1 MTCRTISTAAR
12 TSTSLVSVLL
22 LSALARGADTVDA
35 AHRVA
40 WRADVAEGS
49 YAGAAN
55 WTGGV
60 TPMDAGKYGL
70 IDFRSRDVT
79 VTVPPEG
86 LSESTGTIFFGTG
99 SGTHTLTIDTRGT
112 WWEKRGVVAAQHW
125 WGSPFAQNLTGSHI
139 FNFENLPTAANDRRV
154 WRFEDARFT
163 WRSTG
168 TEQQDFDLWSGTMRF
183 DYPIFLGSNGGRVN
197 FTIHPEAKLDATE
210 GLRQRGNAVTRTTF
224 LGGSHRLNGIVLK
237 DGNASAGRTELV
249 LTNDAFV
256 LSYGGV
262 DFGNRAD
269 TDQSGLSTGI
279 AHLFNTSRL
288 DVTNGVRLGSG
299 SRNSA
304 FQNLRNQGEIHVHDA
319 ATLFSVG
326 NVYLGYT
333 TCSTGLVTV
342 ADNGTFATYSGDSTR
357 GAGHIQLG
365 TMSNAVGRIVVQDDA
380 TFTCGG
386 VLSIGTDGTN
396 AVGVVTL
403 KDRARG
409 SCGLVSGNWVQMAR
423 SQQNAY
429 ARLEIR
435 DDAVFRLG
443 EGASIEQTFGGTS
456 RAEIALSGNGRLL
469 GGASSC
475 ITNKSDYAGRT
486 SLMLADNAVVSLKA
500 IYGAAPSTGE
510 PAMTLAAD
518 GGTLA
523 LSTATPGVPYLS
535 GCVAT
540 LGARGLAFDVGV
552 RDVVVD
558 QAFTVTAGA
567 NDAAIRKTGAGAL
580 VVWRDSAHPKTVVS
594 GGTLRFAHGATR
606 FGNVLE
612 VAKGASLALADDS
625 TTISADAISFDENL
639 VIHVP
644 EDWALDEPHP
654 LLTLKTPL
662 ADEAFANVVV
672 GNPQSGR
679 NYTLSRNDDGT
690 SVSVTVTAA
699 SAGTCTWT
707 GTNGTSWNDAGNWE
721 PAGVPTHNDVVVV
734 SKSATISIDAPAFAG
749 TLDIATT
756 DAVEIVGDASLY
768 IANDV
773 AVPKDGRVVL
783 SAPIRR
789 ADGRISKS
797 GAGTLAVS
805 GNSAETMYGGWRLDG
820 GTTVFESA
828 ASLGANCES
837 TDALALSNCTFRYAG
852 AATTVAR
859 PWRLNGE
866 YPAVFDIVGDL
877 TFDAFKISLA
887 QGDNGIVKTGAGT
900 LTLNVPAGTTTL
912 STYGKAERG
921 SNKDVSGVFA
931 PVAGEVSGWAGLGQ
945 LTVLDGALSIQ
956 GQGMGVSTV
965 RQEHHALL
973 GGAGWTSSVAPELRL
988 KDVTFVQGSGYG
1000 FHMLMDMDVP
1010 PGGVASRLVVENAKM
1025 ECNGLYVGYSRASSS
1040 ESLHPMLA
1048 ITNGTLN
1055 VTWNLE
1061 VPRSAAYAPIVRV
1074 GTGGTLS
1081 RDSTTAAGGLTFN
1094 HRLDARF
1101 EDGGCLKV
1109 ARPQNFFLGGSAQG
1123 EIVFANGGGMVV
1135 NRFLALNGSTTATCA
1150 FDGGYAR
1157 FTLNGGISCANNPAS
1172 TCLRADA
1179 GGARLDVSEG
1189 VEHFLS
1195 VPLRGEGVFTKTGG
1209 GTLVLT
1215 NDLRAAIQSNNLPAY
1230 TPLASRTVMAA
1241 SKGGIV
1247 VSEGT
1252 LRCVA
1257 GTTDASS
1264 RFSGTGTL
1272 SGAFTTLTL
1281 AVEPGATTAL
1291 ALADVTAEKVV
1302 VDFGRADDDPVASGT
1317 TAVVARLTT
1326 EEAFRAFAWKGVN
1339 AGARVA
1345 TAFVYDAETGLV
1357 TATLRRS
1364 GMAVIIR

>member
-1 MTCRTISTAAR
+1 MTCRTISTTAR

-22 LSALARGADTVDA
+22 LSAFTRGADTVDA

-49 YAGAAN
+49 YADAAS
-55 WTGGV
+55 WTDGV
-60 TPMDAGKYGL
+60 TPMAAGKYGL

-79 VTVPPEG
+79 VTAPPEG
-86 LSESTGTIFFGTG
+86 LSESTGTIFYGTG

-125 WGSPFAQNLTGSHI
+125 WGFPFAQNLAGSHI
-139 FNFENLPTAANDRRV
+139 FNFEDLPTTANDRRI

-168 TEQQDFDLWSGTMRF
+168 TSQQDFDLWSGTMCF
-183 DYPIFLGSNGGRVN
+183 DYPVFLGSNGGRVN
-197 FTIHPEAKLDATE
+197 FTIHPEAKIDATA

-224 LGGSHRLNGIVLK
+224 LGGRHRINGIVLK
-237 DGNASAGRTELV
+237 DANAGAGRTELV

-256 LSYGGV
+256 SSYGGV
-262 DFGNRAD
+262 DFGSRAD
-269 TDQSGLSTGI
+269 QNQNGLSTGI

-288 DVTNGVRLGSG
+288 DVTNGVRLGAG
-299 SRNSA
+299 SRNA
-304 FQNLRNQGEIHVHDA
+304 PFVNLRNQGEIHVHDE

-326 NVYLGYT
+326 HVDLGYT
-333 TCSTGLVTV
+333 MCSTGLVTV
-342 ADNGTFATYSGDSTR
+342 AGNGTFATADSGSN
-357 GAGHIQLG
+357 IQLG

-386 VLSIGTDGTN
+386 VLSIGMDGTN
-396 AVGVVTL
+396 VIGVVTL
-403 KDRARG
+403 KDRAHG

-429 ARLEIR
+429 ARLEIM

-443 EGASIEQTFGGTS
+443 DGASIEQTVGGTS
-456 RAEIALSGNGRLL
+456 RAEIALSGKGCLL
-469 GGASSC
+469 GGGWSC
-475 ITNKSDYAGRT
+475 LTNRSDYAGRT
-486 SLMLADNAVVSLKA
+486 SLTLADNAVVSLKA

-540 LGARGLAFDVGV
+540 LGARGLTFDVGV

-558 QAFTVTAGA
+558 QAFTPATGA
-567 NDAAIRKTGAGAL
+567 NDAAIRKVGDGAL
-580 VVWRDSAHPKTVVS
+580 VVWRDSTHPKTVVS

-612 VAKGASLALADDS
+612 LATGACLALTDDS
-625 TTISADAISFDENL
+625 ATISADAISFDGNL

-644 EDWALDEPHP
+644 ENCTLDEPHP
-654 LLTLKTPL
+654 LLMLKTPL
-662 ADEAFANVVV
+662 SDEAFANVVV

-679 NYTLSRNDDGT
+679 NYALSRNADGT

-707 GTNGTSWNDAGNWE
+707 GAKGTSWNDAANWE

-734 SKSATISIDAPAFAG
+734 SRAATISIDAPAFAG

-756 DAVEIVGDASLY
+756 DAVEIAGDASLY
-768 IANDV
+768 VADDV
-773 AVPKDGRVVL
+773 AVPKDGRAVL
-783 SAPIRR
+783 STPIRR
-789 ADGRISKS
+789 ADGRIAKT

-805 GNSAETMYGGWRLDG
+805 GNNVDTMYGRWRLDG

-828 ASLGANCES
+828 ASLGADREF
-837 TDALALSNCTFRYAG
+837 TDALALSNCTFRYTG
-852 AATTVAR
+852 AATTVVR
-859 PWRLNGE
+859 PWQLNGE

-887 QGDNGIVKTGAGT
+887 QRDNGIVKTGAGA
-900 LTLNVPAGTTTL
+900 LTLDVPVGTTTL

-921 SNKDVSGVFA
+921 SNKDVSGVFT
-931 PVAGEVSGWAGLGQ
+931 PVDGEVSGWAGLGQ
-945 LTVLDGALSIQ
+945 LTVLDGTLSIR

-965 RQEHHALL
+965 KQEHHALL
-973 GGAGWTSSVAPELRL
+973 GGAGWLSSTAPELHL
-988 KDVTFVQGSGYG
+988 KDVTFVQGSGQGY
-1000 FHMLMDMDVP
+1000 HMLMDMDVP
-1010 PGGVASRLVVENAKM
+1010 SGGVASRLVIENAKM
-1025 ECNGLYVGYSRASSS
+1025 ECNGLYVGYSRTGSS
-1040 ESLHPMLA
+1040 ELLHPVLA

-1074 GTGGTLS
+1074 GAGGMLS
-1081 RDSTTAAGGLTFN
+1081 RDSITVAGGLTFD

-1109 ARPQNFFLGGSAQG
+1109 VRPQNFFLGGSAQG
-1123 EIVFANGGGMVV
+1123 EVVFANGGGMIVH
-1135 NRFLALNGSTTATCA
+1135 RFLARNGSTTATCA

-1157 FTLNGGISCANNPAS
+1157 FTLNGGISCANNPTS
-1172 TCLRADA
+1172 TCFRADA
-1179 GGARLDVSEG
+1179 GGARLDVPNG
-1189 VEHFLS
+1189 IEHVLA

-1215 NDLRAAIQSNNLPAY
+1215 NDLRVAIQSEQPVY

-1241 SKGGIV
+1241 NKGGIV

-1281 AVEPGATTAL
+1281 AVEPGATAAL
-1291 ALADVTAEKVV
+1291 ALVDVTAEKVV

-1317 TAVVARLTT
+1317 TAAVARLAT
-1326 EEAFRAFAWKGVN
+1326 EEAFRAFVWKGVN

-1345 TAFVYDAETGLV
+1345 TAFSYDAETGLV

>member
-1 MTCRTISTAAR
+1 MNR
-12 TSTSLVSVLL
+12 
-22 LSALARGADTVDA
+22 LAGVFACCVAMGTVWCDVVND

-40 WRADVAEGS
+40 WRADVAEGG
-49 YAGAAN
+49 YADAAS
-55 WTGGV
+55 WADGI
-60 TPMDAGKYGL
+60 TPMDTAKYGL

-86 LSESTGTIFFGTG
+86 LSESTGTIFLGTG
-99 SGTHTLTIDTRGT
+99 SGTHTLTIDTRGA

-139 FNFENLPTAANDRRV
+139 FNFENLPTTANDRRV

-168 TEQQDFDLWSGTMRF
+168 TTQQDFDLWSGTMRF

-197 FTIHPEAKLDATE
+197 FTIHPEAKIEATA

-224 LGGSHRLNGIVLK
+224 LGGRHRINGIVLK
-237 DGNASAGRTELV
+237 DGNASPGSTELV
-249 LTNDAFV
+249 LTNDAYV
-256 LSYGGV
+256 SSYGSI

-269 TDQSGLSTGI
+269 TDKSGRSTGI

-288 DVTNGVRLGSG
+288 DVVDGVRLGAG
-299 SRNSA
+299 SRDAA
-304 FQNLRNQGEIHVHDA
+304 FQNLRNQGEIHVHDD
-319 ATLFSVG
+319 ATLFSSG

-342 ADNGTFATYSGDSTR
+342 ADNGTFATASGTSAS
-357 GAGHIQLG
+357 GGSNIQLG

-386 VLSIGTDGTN
+386 VLSIGADGTN
-396 AVGVVTL
+396 VVGVVTL
-403 KDRARG
+403 KDRAHG
-409 SCGLVSGNWVQMAR
+409 SCGLVSGNWIQMAK

-443 EGASIEQTFGGTS
+443 DGASIEQTFGGTS
-456 RAEIALSGNGRLL
+456 RAEIALSDNARLL
-469 GGASSC
+469 GGSGSC

-486 SLMLADNAVVSLKA
+486 SLTLADNAVVSLKA

-558 QAFTVTAGA
+558 QAFTVATGA
-567 NDAAIRKTGAGAL
+567 NDAAIRKAGAGAL

-612 VAKGASLALADDS
+612 VAKGACLALADDS
-625 TTISADAISFDENL
+625 AAISADAISFDGNL

-644 EDWALDEPHP
+644 EDCALDEPHP
-654 LLTLKTPL
+654 LLALKTPL
-662 ADEAFANVVV
+662 SDEAFANVVV

-679 NYTLSRNDDGT
+679 NYTLSLNDDGT

-699 SAGTCTWT
+699 SVGTRTWM
-707 GTNGTSWNDAGNWE
+707 GAKGTSWNDAGNWDPE
-721 PAGVPTHNDVVVV
+721 SVPTHNDVVVV
-734 SKSATISIDAPAFAG
+734 SKSATISIDAPSFAG
-749 TLDIATT
+749 ALQIATS
-756 DAVEIVGDASLY
+756 DAVEIGGDASLY
-768 IANDV
+768 VADDV
-773 AVPKDGRVVL
+773 SVPKDGRAVL
-783 SAPIRR
+783 SASIRR
-789 ADGRISKS
+789 ADGRIAKT

-805 GNSAETMYGGWRLDG
+805 GNNAETMYGSWRLDG

-828 ASLGANCES
+828 ASLGADREFA
-837 TDALALSNCTFRYAG
+837 DALALSNCTFRYTG
-852 AATTVAR
+852 AAATVVR

-877 TFDAFKISLA
+877 TFDAFKLSLA
-887 QGDNGIVKTGAGT
+887 QGDNGIVKTGAGV
-900 LTLNVPAGTTTL
+900 LTLNVPVGTTTL
-912 STYGKAERG
+912 STYKNAERG
-921 SNKDVSGVFA
+921 GNRDASGVFT
-931 PVAGEVSGWAGLGQ
+931 PVAGEVSGWTGLGQ
-945 LTVLDGALSIQ
+945 LTVLDGALSIR
-956 GQGMGVSTV
+956 GQGVGASTV

-973 GGAGWTSSVAPELRL
+973 GGAGWASSVAPELHL
-988 KDVTFVQGSGYG
+988 KDVTFVQGSGNG
-1000 FHMLMDMDVP
+1000 FHMLMDMNVP
-1010 PGGVASRLVVENAKM
+1010 SNGVASRLIVENAKM
-1025 ECNGLYVGYSRASSS
+1025 ECNGLYVGYSRVGGS
-1040 ESLHPMLA
+1040 ESLHPVLA

-1061 VPRSAAYAPIVRV
+1061 VPRNVAFAPIVRV
-1074 GTGGTLS
+1074 GAGGMLS
-1081 RDSTTAAGGLTFN
+1081 RDSTTASGGLTFDY
-1094 HRLDARF
+1094 RLDARF

-1135 NRFLALNGSTTATCA
+1135 HRFLARNGSKSATCV

-1172 TCLRADA
+1172 TCFRADA
-1179 GGARLDVSEG
+1179 GGARLDVSDG
-1189 VEHFLS
+1189 VEHFLA
-1195 VPLRGEGVFTKTGG
+1195 VPLRGEGVFTKTSG

-1215 NDLRAAIQSNNLPAY
+1215 NDLQAAMQSNLPVY

-1241 SKGGIV
+1241 NKGGIV

-1252 LRCVA
+1252 LRCAA
-1257 GTTDASS
+1257 GTTDAAS
-1264 RFSGTGTL
+1264 RFSGAGTL
-1272 SGAFTTLTL
+1272 SGTFTTLTL
-1281 AVEPGATTAL
+1281 ALEPGATAAL
-1291 ALADVTAEKVV
+1291 ALVDVTAEKVV

-1317 TAVVARLTT
+1317 TTVVARLAT
-1326 EEAFRAFAWKGVN
+1326 EEAFKAFSWKGVN

-1345 TAFVYDAETGLV
+1345 TSFGYDAETGLV